1 VICLRYPLWLSYL
14 SIIINIDHAQ
24 RSQPKGSAS
33 QQPRYFCPSPDQL
46 YYFEME
52 EINPKRI
59 KYQSG
64 RQSSH
69 HKYQKLPGNE
79 ADKRAQLKKSPSGE
93 LT

>member
-1 VICLRYPLWLSYL
+1 
-14 SIIINIDHAQ
+14 
-24 RSQPKGSAS
+24 
-33 QQPRYFCPSPDQL
+33 
-46 YYFEME
+46 ME